1 MPRRGSC
8 FSQTIITSGLVSWSS
23 SCCASFLVAHSV
35 GFKLLLKE
43 HALGLTERRAAWV
56 VKWARETAAA
66 KVIHV
71 RAFEEALGRT
81 VFATSA
87 LELLRPFLSPLYA
100 FASSGPRDSVRPIPA
115 YVAFFLRF
123 LAGAVERE
131 RQSQCAATLVQEERA
146 PRVDAQASDERTGVG
161 GWLPAEGPDPSQ
173 SYWFSEEIR
182 AQDFPWVF
190 KRDGKAARVIA
201 TLEAL
206 AMLLA
211 VRAFFPD
218 AQRTQRTKLVVIPS
232 YTDNRGNGAL
242 LDKLVSSK
250 YPLSA
255 LLVDFGEQ
263 LRRSG
268 VRPDVRWAPGE
279 VNREADRLAN
289 GDSSGFNPA
298 PRLRVLPPA
307 GGWILLDEA
316 LVLGETAENE
326 KRKFLAEAGSRRQV
340 RGKMKEA
347 RGQASPEGPMVTV
360 EIVPKMKRSHPR

>member
-1 MPRRGSC
+1 M
-8 FSQTIITSGLVSWSS
+8 F
-23 SCCASFLVAHSV
+23 
-35 GFKLLLKE
+35 
-43 HALGLTERRAAWV
+43 AA
-56 VKWARETAAA
+56 
-66 KVIHV
+66 
-71 RAFEEALGRT
+71 
-81 VFATSA
+81 SA

-115 YVAFFLRF
+115 YVAFFQRF

-131 RQSQCAATLVQEERA
+131 RHSQCAATLVQEERA

-161 GWLPAEGPDPSQ
+161 GWLPAEGPDGRPDPSQ

-242 LDKLVSSK
+242 LNKLMSSK

-255 LLVDFGEQ
+255 LLMEFGEQ

-268 VRPDVRWAPGE
+268 VRPDVRWAPRE

-298 PRLRVLPPA
+298 LRLRVLPPV
-307 GGWILLDEA
+307 GGWIILDEA

-326 KRKFLAEAGSRRQV
+326 KRKFLAEAGVEAAGQRQEE
-340 RGKMKEA
+340 EA
-347 RGQASPEGPMVTV
+347 
-360 EIVPKMKRSHPR
+360 